1 MTSDDADVGDV
12 NIDCLFV
19 TSNKAPNGTVR
30 SGFWTEP
37 KEPKPELEPN
47 RNRTEPFGST
57 RNVSSDRRKTNFSSL
72 DSSHRDESNGN
83 CFVSLGAID
92 NEIIRL

>member
-1 MTSDDADVGDV
+1 MHT
-12 NIDCLFV
+12 
-19 TSNKAPNGTVR
+19 KAPNGTVR

-37 KEPKPELEPN
+37 KEPKEPKEPN

-72 DSSHRDESNGN
+72 DSSH
-83 CFVSLGAID
+83 
-92 NEIIRL
+92 